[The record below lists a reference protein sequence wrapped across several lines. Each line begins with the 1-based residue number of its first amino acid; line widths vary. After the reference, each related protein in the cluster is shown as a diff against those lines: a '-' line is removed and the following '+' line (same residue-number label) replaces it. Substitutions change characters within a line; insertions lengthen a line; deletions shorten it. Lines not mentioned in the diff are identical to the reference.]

1 VTGNGLVGQFLLV
14 SPLLLVSL
22 VLHELAHGW
31 VAWKLGD
38 PTAKLHGRLTLNPL
52 QHLDP
57 WGTVMLA
64 VTFFGSGGRFFFGWA
79 KPVPISPW
87 QFRDPQRGMMLVG
100 LAGPVVNYTL
110 ALVSA
115 GLIWLTYTWSVFVVQ
130 ALLILF
136 ALNVILGT
144 LNLIPIPPLDG
155 SRVLGGF
162 LPREAYRRWITYD
175 RYGNYVFLGLFVVLV
190 AFPVLFDATFGAVLR
205 LWLHLLPEWVRL
217 WLSGSI

>member
-1 VTGNGLVGQFLLV
+1 MNSDLVSSFLLI

-52 QHLDP
+52 KHLDP

-64 VTFFGSGGRFFFGWA
+64 VTFFGSGGTFFFGWA
-79 KPVPISPW
+79 KPVPV
-87 QFRDPQRGMMLVG
+87 DPRYFKDGQRGMMWVG
-100 LAGPVVNYTL
+100 LAGPVVNYAL
-110 ALVSA
+110 ALVST
-115 GLIWLTYTWSVFVVQ
+115 GLIWLTYTRSAVVTE
-130 ALLILF
+130 ALYMLLV
-136 ALNVILGT
+136 LNVILGT

-162 LPREAYRRWITYD
+162 LPREAYKRWVTYD

-190 AFPVLFDATFGAVLR
+190 SFPKLFDATFGAVLQWWS
-205 LWLHLLPEWVRL
+205 LLLP
-217 WLSGSI
+217 GG

>member
-1 VTGNGLVGQFLLV
+1 MTDNGLVVQFLII

-52 QHLDP
+52 KHLDT

-64 VTFFGSGGRFFFGWA
+64 VTFLGSGGRFFFGWA

-87 QFRDPQRGMMLVG
+87 HFKDPQRGMMLVG
-100 LAGPVVNYTL
+100 AAGPITNYLL
-110 ALVSA
+110 AIVAA
-115 GLIWLTYTWSVFVVQ
+115 GLIWLTYTWSLWL
-130 ALLILF
+130 AHTLYILF

-144 LNLIPIPPLDG
+144 INLIPIPPLDG

-162 LPREAYRRWITYD
+162 LPREAYARWVTYD
-175 RYGNYVFLGLFVVLV
+175 RYGNYVFLGLFVVMV
-190 AFPVLFDATFGAVLR
+190 AFPAVFSDTIGAVLDWAY
-205 LWLHLLPEWVRL
+205 LLLP
-217 WLSGSI
+217 GG

>member
-1 VTGNGLVGQFLLV
+1 MSTRLVYSFLLI

-52 QHLDP
+52 KHLDL

-64 VTFFGSGGRFFFGWA
+64 VTFFGSGGTFFFGWA
-79 KPVPISPW
+79 KPVPM
-87 QFRDPQRGMMLVG
+87 DPRYFKDGQRGMMWVG
-100 LAGPVVNYTL
+100 LAGPVVNYAL
-110 ALVSA
+110 ALAST
-115 GLIWLTYTWSVFVVQ
+115 GLIWLTYTGSAVVTE
-130 ALLILF
+130 ALYMLLV
-136 ALNVILGT
+136 LNVILGT

-162 LPREAYRRWITYD
+162 LPREAYKRWITYD

-190 AFPVLFDATFGAVLR
+190 SFPALFDATFGAVLR
-205 LWLHLLPEWVRL
+205 LWMHLLPEVVRL
-217 WLSGSI
+217 WANASM

>member
-1 VTGNGLVGQFLLV
+1 MTDNGLFVQFLII

-52 QHLDP
+52 KHLDT

-64 VTFFGSGGRFFFGWA
+64 VTFLGSGGQFFFGWA
-79 KPVPISPW
+79 KPVPISPRH
-87 QFRDPQRGMMLVG
+87 FKDPQRGMMLVG
-100 LAGPVVNYTL
+100 AAGPLTNYLL
-110 ALVSA
+110 ALVAA
-115 GLIWLTYTWSVFVVQ
+115 GLIWLTYTWSMWLAQ
-130 ALLILF
+130 TLYILF
-136 ALNVILGT
+136 SLNVILGT

-162 LPREAYRRWITYD
+162 LSREAYARWVTLD
-175 RYGNYVFLGLFVVLV
+175 RYGNYVFMGLFVVMI
-190 AFPVLFDATFGAVLR
+190 AFPRVFNDTIGAVLE
-205 LWLHLLPEWVRL
+205 WSFALLP
-217 WLSGSI
+217 GG

>member
-1 VTGNGLVGQFLLV
+1 VTGNGLIVQFLII

-38 PTAKLHGRLTLNPL
+38 PTAKLHGRLSLNPIR
-52 QHLDP
+52 HLDT

-64 VTFFGSGGRFFFGWA
+64 VTFLGSGGRFFFGWA
-79 KPVPISPW
+79 KPVPVDPRY
-87 QFRDPQRGMMLVG
+87 FKDPQRGMMLVG
-100 LAGPVVNYTL
+100 AAGPATNYLL
-110 ALVSA
+110 ALVAA
-115 GLIWLTYTWSVFVVQ
+115 GLIWLTYTWSMWLAQ
-130 ALLILF
+130 TLYILF

-162 LPREAYRRWITYD
+162 LPREAYARWVTYD
-175 RYGNYVFLGLFVVLV
+175 RYGNFVFMGLFFVMI
-190 AFPVLFDATFGAVLR
+190 AFPVVFNDTLGVVLDWAFR
-205 LWLHLLPEWVRL
+205 LLP
-217 WLSGSI
+217 GG

>member
-1 VTGNGLVGQFLLV
+1 MTDNGLVVQFLII

-52 QHLDP
+52 KHLDT

-64 VTFFGSGGRFFFGWA
+64 VTFLGSGGRFFFGWA

-87 QFRDPQRGMMLVG
+87 HFKDPQRGMMLVG
-100 LAGPVVNYTL
+100 AAGPLTNYLL
-110 ALVSA
+110 AIVAA
-115 GLIWLTYTWSVFVVQ
+115 GLIWLTYTWSLWL
-130 ALLILF
+130 AHTLYILF
-136 ALNVILGT
+136 ALNLILGT
-144 LNLIPIPPLDG
+144 INLIPIPPLDG

-162 LPREAYRRWITYD
+162 LPREAYARWVTYD
-175 RYGNYVFLGLFVVLV
+175 RYGNYVFMGLFVVMI
-190 AFPVLFDATFGAVLR
+190 AFPVMFNDTIGAVLQ
-205 LWLHLLPEWVRL
+205 WSFKLLP
-217 WLSGSI
+217 GG